1 MAVQCWSV
9 RQPVPLLPDC
19 PLAAFLVYAPRVRR
33 ALTERILFRN
43 GGIFMSENKPRR
55 IGDYEVI
62 RELGH
67 GGMGEV
73 YLVRNVLSDRVE
85 AMKVLLPSLAGRSE
99 FVARFMREIKVLASL
114 DHPNIAALR
123 TAFTAEDQFVMIMEY
138 VEGTTL
144 AEHLE
149 KGPFLPSEALNYT
162 GQVLAALSY
171 AHGKHVI
178 HRDIKPGNMMLTPQG
193 VVKLMDFGLARS
205 SDEIG
210 LTITGTTLGSLD
222 YASPEQVQ
230 SQPTDER
237 SDLYSVGV
245 SLYQMVTGQRM
256 FSVTSS
262 FSIMEAQIKQTP
274 RPPIEIL
281 PTVSRPLS
289 DVVMMAVSKDPAQRF
304 QSADAFRNALSQIDQ
319 SPAQPSNQQTQVVAA
334 SSVTK
339 PAFDPGFTVPDTA
352 NSGSQ
357 SNRNLLLVLGAALV
371 AALLAGAAMY
381 RSRQHSPQDVVAAT
395 SVQMPSTSANAS
407 APADHAST
415 QNQGAP
421 PPQPPP
427 TPAAT
432 DSQPPV
438 VDTTAPKQPA
448 VMAHKAR
455 PEGQNLNP
463 APAVSAEDIQ
473 AQQQAALEQKKLLDS
488 METEIDQL
496 DSRAATAESSID
508 TLEQQLHRDGLGL
521 RGDVVASRNNLRTD
535 MSRARQAMDASD
547 IERARRYID
556 MAHRELEHL
565 EAFLGRR

>member
-1 MAVQCWSV
+1 
-9 RQPVPLLPDC
+9 
-19 PLAAFLVYAPRVRR
+19 
-33 ALTERILFRN
+33 
-43 GGIFMSENKPRR
+43 MSENTPRR

-73 YLVRNVLSDRVE
+73 YLARNVLSDRVE

-123 TAFTAEDQFVMIMEY
+123 TAFTADDQFVMIMEY

-144 AEHLE
+144 AERLE
-149 KGPFLPSEALNYT
+149 KGPFSTTEALNYT

-205 SDEIG
+205 ADEVG
-210 LTITGTTLGSLD
+210 LTMTGTTLGSLD

-262 FSIMEAQIKQTP
+262 FSIMEAQIKTMP
-274 RPPIEIL
+274 RPPIEIV
-281 PTVSRPLS
+281 PTVSRELN
-289 DVVMMAVSKDPAQRF
+289 DVIMRAISKDPAQRF
-304 QSADAFRNALSQIDQ
+304 QTADAFGAALSQL
-319 SPAQPSNQQTQVVAA
+319 SKSLAQPSKGQTQAA
-334 SSVTK
+334 VTEFST
-339 PAFDPGFTVPDTA
+339 PQRTFDPGFTVPDPNA
-352 NSGSQ
+352 SSSRGK
-357 SNRNLLLVLGAALV
+357 RNLLLVLGAVLV
-371 AALLAGAAMY
+371 AALLAGAAIY
-381 RSRQHSPQDVVAAT
+381 KSRQHGPEEVVASSA
-395 SVQMPSTSANAS
+395 VQ
-407 APADHAST
+407 APAPTNPSDASNA
-415 QNQGAP
+415 QNHDS

-427 TPAAT
+427 TPT
-432 DSQPPV
+432 VTESQPAEANP
-438 VDTTAPKQPA
+438 ANPKPPAVIARKSQPA
-448 VMAHKAR
+448 S
-455 PEGQNLNP
+455 QNLSP
-463 APAVSAEDIQ
+463 APAVPAEDIQ
-473 AQQQAALEQKKLLDS
+473 AQQQAALEHKQQLDA

-496 DSRAATAESSID
+496 DSRAASADSSID
-508 TLEQQLHRDGLGL
+508 TLEQQLHQSGLGL
-521 RGDVVASRNNLRTD
+521 RGDVVASRSNMRTD
-535 MSRARQAMDASD
+535 ITKAKQALEASD
-547 IERARRYID
+547 TERARRYMD

>member
-1 MAVQCWSV
+1 
-9 RQPVPLLPDC
+9 
-19 PLAAFLVYAPRVRR
+19 
-33 ALTERILFRN
+33 
-43 GGIFMSENKPRR
+43 MSENTPKR

-62 RELGH
+62 RPLGH

-114 DHPNIAALR
+114 EHPNIAALR
-123 TAFTAEDQFVMIMEY
+123 TAFTAGDQFVMIMEY

-144 AEHLE
+144 AERLE
-149 KGPFLPSEALNYT
+149 RGPFSTSEALNYT
-162 GQVLAALSY
+162 DQVLAALSY

-205 SDEIG
+205 ADEVG
-210 LTITGTTLGSLD
+210 LTVTGTTLGSLD

-262 FSIMEAQIKQTP
+262 FSIMEAQIRQIP
-274 RPPIEIL
+274 RPPIEIMPAVPRAL
-281 PTVSRPLS
+281 NDTI
-289 DVVMMAVSKDPAQRF
+289 MMTIAKDPAQRF
-304 QSADAFRNALSQIDQ
+304 QSADAFRNALSQIAKSADK
-319 SPAQPSNQQTQVVAA
+319 AADQQTQASVAA
-334 SSVTK
+334 FATPK
-339 PAFDPGFTVPDTA
+339 PAFDPGFTVQEKVNPASRT
-352 NSGSQ
+352 
-357 SNRNLLLVLGAALV
+357 NRNLLLVLGAVLV
-371 AALLAGAAMY
+371 AAVLAGAALY
-381 RSRQHSPQDVVAAT
+381 KSRQHSPQAVAAAT
-395 SVQMPSTSANAS
+395 SVQAPSPPGNAGGPVDRANA
-407 APADHAST
+407 
-415 QNQGAP
+415 QNQDSPPPQAP
-421 PPQPPP
+421 PPQ
-427 TPAAT
+427 AVT

-438 VDTTAPKQPA
+438 GNVATPKQPA
-448 VMAHKAR
+448 VMARKTRADG
-455 PEGQNLNP
+455 ENMNP
-463 APAVSAEDIQ
+463 APAVPAEDIQ
-473 AQQQAALEQKKLLDS
+473 AQQQAAMEQKKLLDA

-496 DSRAATAESSID
+496 DSRAGSAESSID

-521 RGDVVASRNNLRTD
+521 RGDVVTSRNNMRTD
-535 MSRARQAMDASD
+535 ITKAKQAMEASD
-547 IERARRYID
+547 TERARRYIN

-565 EAFLGRR
+565 EAFLGHR